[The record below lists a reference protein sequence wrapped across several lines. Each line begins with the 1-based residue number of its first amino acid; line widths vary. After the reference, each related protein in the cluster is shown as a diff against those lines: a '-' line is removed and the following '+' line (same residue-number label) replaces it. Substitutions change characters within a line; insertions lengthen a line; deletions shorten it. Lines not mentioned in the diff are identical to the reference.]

1 MTAQTGMSRQ
11 EAAHILADYVIV
23 RARARNLEH
32 ELEDAVRSGFGATL
46 IAECI
51 SEARHE
57 KPAGTYLHTAGTI
70 RPADR
75 TIRAALRRKMGATL

>member
-1 MTAQTGMSRQ
+1 MNRR
-11 EAAHILADYVIV
+11 EAADILADYIIV
-23 RARARNLEH
+23 RARQRGLSD
-32 ELEDAVRSGFGATL
+32 LSSSTL

-51 SEARHE
+51 SEARYE

-75 TIRAALRRKMGATL
+75 TIRTALKQRI

>member
-1 MTAQTGMSRQ
+1 MNRT
-11 EAAHILADYVIV
+11 EAADVLADYVIV
-23 RARARNLEH
+23 RARARDLEN
-32 ELEDAVRSGFGATL
+32 ELEDAVRSRMGATL

-75 TIRAALRRKMGATL
+75 TIRAALRRKMEAR